1 MKPVRKINPKLSE
14 GLEKIIQKCTRQ
26 NPEERYQSCAELKFD
41 LDHVEEIGRKA
52 QRKRSRNLGLF
63 FGSVLMAVSGI
74 AGMTGFKIAASN
86 ETRSS
91 YDYYISQ
98 GDAVRCV

>member
-1 MKPVRKINPKLSE
+1 ME
-14 GLEKIIQKCTRQ
+14 
-26 NPEERYQSCAELKFD
+26 ELKFD

-98 GDAVRCV
+98 GDAVAEDDKEQELSEKTEIYKTGHSGGTGQK